1 MLQFYDYSHI
11 ELRKADWRL
20 IVTVSSMFRG
30 ARMLEN
36 LRLWWAIQMSTT
48 NKNGIDM
55 GLAQNQNAEL
65 PQFMANWMVDH

>member
-1 MLQFYDYSHI
+1 
-11 ELRKADWRL
+11 
-20 IVTVSSMFRG
+20 
-30 ARMLEN
+30 
-36 LRLWWAIQMSTT
+36 MSTT